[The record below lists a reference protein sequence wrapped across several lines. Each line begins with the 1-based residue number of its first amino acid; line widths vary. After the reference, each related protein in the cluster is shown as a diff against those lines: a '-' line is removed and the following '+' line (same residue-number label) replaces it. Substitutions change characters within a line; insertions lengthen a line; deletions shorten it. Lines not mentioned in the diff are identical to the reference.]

1 MTTEPEQL
9 DLIIA
14 ANRQKLIDFFDQ
26 GAPHYRFDMMSG
38 LQIEVHHS
46 TEVPTTCGTTGC
58 IAGAAFTMWLRT
70 ISPEE
75 RASLVDRATRTADWA
90 PGDND
95 LVEYDWSMVLG
106 AALDFLGLKRVQ
118 GEYCGHPLFN
128 LERAPKATAAD
139 AAAALRRTF
148 AGEEPWPGT

>member
-1 MTTEPEQL
+1 
-9 DLIIA
+9 
-14 ANRQKLIDFFDQ
+14 
-26 GAPHYRFDMMSG
+26 
-38 LQIEVHHS
+38 
-46 TEVPTTCGTTGC
+46 
-58 IAGAAFTMWLRT
+58 MWLRT

-90 PGDND
+90 PGDDD

-106 AALDFLGLKRVQ
+106 AALRFLGLNHVQ

>member
-1 MTTEPEQL
+1 MTEDPEQL
-9 DLIIA
+9 DLIVA
-14 ANRQKLIDFFDQ
+14 ANRHKLIDFFDQ
-26 GAPHYRFDMMSG
+26 GAPHYHFDMMSG

-70 ISPEE
+70 LSPER
-75 RASLVDRATRTADWA
+75 RADLVDKATRTADWA
-90 PGDND
+90 PGDNE

-106 AALDFLGLKRVQ
+106 AALEFLGLKRVQ

-148 AGEEPWPGT
+148 AGQDPWPGT